1 MITKEDISKRLSEA
15 ITRSGLTRKEV
26 AEKIGVSQPTV
37 SHYVSG
43 SKMPSLET
51 FANLCR
57 ALDLDANDVLC
68 VGDLNLK
75 RQSPARRHFTRP
87 RGIFINNNNFLSY
100 SLTKKFSIVIR
111 LALTPRCKPYNSR
124 LS

>member
-15 ITRSGLTRKEV
+15 IVRSGLTRKEV
-26 AEKIGVSQPTV
+26 AEKIGVSQPTI

-51 FANLCR
+51 LAILCR

-68 VGDLNLK
+68 VGD
-75 RQSPARRHFTRP
+75 
-87 RGIFINNNNFLSY
+87 
-100 SLTKKFSIVIR
+100 
-111 LALTPRCKPYNSR
+111 
-124 LS
+124 